1 MNSLNQEVKMGEKLR
16 GKVALVTGSGQG
28 IGRAIAI
35 ALASEG
41 AKVVTNNRG
50 PVKQNTA
57 NQLDEEKLKRLT
69 PEQLEWYNT
78 EIEKYTGDAETT
90 AKAIRTGGG
99 EATACF
105 GDITNFD
112 EAKKIVDKVVET
124 YGSIDIIVNVAGAFG
139 FAPIEKISEELW
151 DKVTS
156 VKPKGYFNIIRHAVP
171 YMKKK
176 GWGRIINC
184 SSPAYMGGDIRQVE
198 YCAANAGVHGLTW
211 GLACELAD
219 DGITA
224 NVFCPAAKT
233 RASVDMELF
242 DKVVDK
248 DATSTKSGQPLV
260 KYDDTQPPEMFAP
273 FISYL
278 ASDEAANV
286 TGSVFLVMGGFIARY
301 SNPAVTAT
309 MFDMEGWT
317 MEKVIKTAPETLFKD
332 YKNINQH

>member
-1 MNSLNQEVKMGEKLR
+1 MGDSLR

-35 ALASEG
+35 ALAEEG
-41 AKVVTNNRG
+41 AKVVTNNRS
-50 PVKQNTA
+50 PVKKNTT
-57 NQLDEEKLKRLT
+57 NQLDEEKLAKLS
-69 PEQLEWYNT
+69 PEQMKWYN
-78 EIEKYTGDAETT
+78 EELEKYSGDAETT
-90 AKAIRTGGG
+90 AAAIRAAGG

-112 EAKKIVDKVVET
+112 EAKKIVDKAAET
-124 YGSIDIIVNVAGAFG
+124 YGSVDIVVNVAGAFG
-139 FAPIEKISEELW
+139 FAPIEKITEELW
-151 DKVTS
+151 DKVTG

-184 SSPAYMGGDIRQVE
+184 SSPAFLGGDIRQVE

-211 GLACELAD
+211 GLACELAE

-233 RASVDMELF
+233 RASIDMELF
-242 DKVVDK
+242 DKVVDE
-248 DATSTKSGQPLV
+248 DATSTKSGEPLV
-260 KYDDTQPPEMFAP
+260 KYDETQPPELFAP
-273 FISYL
+273 FVAYL
-278 ASDEAANV
+278 ATDEAANV
-286 TGSVFLVMGGFIARY
+286 NGSVFMTMGGFIGRY
-301 SNPAVTAT
+301 SNPAIVAN

-317 MEKVIKTAPETLFKD
+317 MDKIIKTAPEALFKD
-332 YKNINQH
+332 YKNINQK

>member
-1 MNSLNQEVKMGEKLR
+1 MGDLLK

-35 ALASEG
+35 ALAAEG
-41 AKVVTNNRG
+41 AKVVTNNRS
-50 PVKQNTA
+50 PVKKNTA

-90 AKAIRTGGG
+90 AAAIRKGGG

-112 EAKKIVDKVVET
+112 DAKRIVDKVVET
-124 YGSIDIIVNVAGAFG
+124 YGSIDIVVNVAGAFG
-139 FAPIEKISEELW
+139 FAPVEKITEELW
-151 DKVTS
+151 DKVTG

-176 GWGRIINC
+176 KWGRIINC
-184 SSPAYMGGDIRQVE
+184 SSPAFMGGDIRQVE

-242 DKVVDK
+242 DKVVDEDEK
-248 DATSTKSGQPLV
+248 STKTGEPIV
-260 KYDDTQPPEMFAP
+260 KYDETQPPELFAP
-273 FISYL
+273 FVAYL

-286 TGSVFLVMGGFIARY
+286 TGSVFMTMGGFIGLY
-301 SNPAVTAT
+301 SNPAISTT

-317 MEKVIKTAPETLFKD
+317 TDKIIKTAPDTLFKN
-332 YKNINQH
+332 YKNINQR